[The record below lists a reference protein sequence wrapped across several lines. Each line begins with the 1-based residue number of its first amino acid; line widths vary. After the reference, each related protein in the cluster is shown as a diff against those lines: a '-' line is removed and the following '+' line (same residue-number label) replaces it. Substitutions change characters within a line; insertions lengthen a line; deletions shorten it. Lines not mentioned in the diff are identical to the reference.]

1 MEAWPEAGTPE
12 QNRPELM
19 EHQYRLIS
27 ADSHVLEPPDLYTSR
42 VPARLRDRAP
52 RMERF
57 AEGDAWVIEGV
68 EDPINFGLNASAGM
82 DPDAMQPWIKWEDVR
97 EGGHNPAGRLA
108 EQDRDFVDAEILY
121 PTPRLSWAI
130 AANEDAEYHFAMV
143 RAYNDWLA
151 EYCGHAPHRL
161 CGLAMIPNNGVGD
174 AVAELERAVAKPGIV
189 GGLLSRYPHGGLDVE
204 PEDDP
209 LWGFAIEAGVPL
221 SIHVTLVTGM
231 PTSHKTKLPGD
242 VRFYDAP
249 QRILQLIF
257 SGVLDQF
264 PELQVVLAEVDC
276 GWIPY
281 FKEQIDDRY
290 HRLGRGSGLK
300 LTMPPSEYLDRNFS
314 YTYITDHF
322 AVRNRADIGPDRMMW
337 SSDYPHVGADWPN
350 SWRTINADF
359 SGVPEDERDLIL
371 AGNARHL
378 YHLGESR

>member
-1 MEAWPEAGTPE
+1 MQT
-12 QNRPELM
+12 R
-19 EHQYRLIS
+19 YRLIS

-42 VPARLRDRAP
+42 VPAKLRDRAP

-68 EDPINFGLNASAGM
+68 DDPINFGLNASAGM
-82 DPDAMQPWIKWEDVR
+82 DPDAMRPWIHWEDVR
-97 EGGHNPAGRLA
+97 EGGHNPAGRIA

-130 AANEDAEYHFAMV
+130 AANDDAEYQLAMV

-151 EYCGHAPHRL
+151 EYCRHAPLRL
-161 CGLAMIPNNGVGD
+161 GGLAMIPNCGVGD
-174 AVAELERAVAKPGIV
+174 AVAELQRAIANPGIV
-189 GGLLSRYPHGGLDVE
+189 GGLLSRYPHGGLDLE
-204 PEDDP
+204 PGDDP
-209 LWGFAIEAGVPL
+209 LWGFATEAGVPL

-242 VRFYDAP
+242 VRFYDVP

-257 SGVLDQF
+257 SGVLDRF
-264 PELQVVLAEVDC
+264 PELEIVLAEVDC

-300 LTMPPSEYLDRNFS
+300 LTMPPSEYMDRNFS

-322 AVRNRADIGPDRMMW
+322 AVRNRADIGSDRMMW

-371 AGNARHL
+371 AGNARRL
-378 YHLGESR
+378 YRLGESR

>member
-1 MEAWPEAGTPE
+1 
-12 QNRPELM
+12 
-19 EHQYRLIS
+19 
-27 ADSHVLEPPDLYTSR
+27 
-42 VPARLRDRAP
+42 
-52 RMERF
+52 
-57 AEGDAWVIEGV
+57 
-68 EDPINFGLNASAGM
+68 
-82 DPDAMQPWIKWEDVR
+82 
-97 EGGHNPAGRLA
+97 
-108 EQDRDFVDAEILY
+108 
-121 PTPRLSWAI
+121 
-130 AANEDAEYHFAMV
+130 
-143 RAYNDWLA
+143 
-151 EYCGHAPHRL
+151 
-161 CGLAMIPNNGVGD
+161 
-174 AVAELERAVAKPGIV
+174 
-189 GGLLSRYPHGGLDVE
+189 
-204 PEDDP
+204 
-209 LWGFAIEAGVPL
+209 
-221 SIHVTLVTGM
+221 VTGM

-242 VRFYDAP
+242 VRFYDVP

-257 SGVLDQF
+257 SGVLDRF

-290 HRLGRGSGLK
+290 HRLGRGSGLE

-322 AVRNRADIGPDRMMW
+322 AVRNRADIGADRMMW